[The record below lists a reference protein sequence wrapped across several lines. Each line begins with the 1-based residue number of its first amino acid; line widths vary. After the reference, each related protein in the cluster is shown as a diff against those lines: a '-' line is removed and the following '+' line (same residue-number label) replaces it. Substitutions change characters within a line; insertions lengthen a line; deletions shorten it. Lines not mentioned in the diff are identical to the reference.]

1 MSSNQSR
8 QNRQRG
14 KYKYTRANI
23 EAAIKSWPNNDDPKW
38 KGLSLASI
46 DGHVYLIDKKR
57 RKLVAEEDVERI
69 INQIFEETP
78 MGRDS
83 LFNRI
88 SSEYIGVS
96 KLKVQDY
103 LARRE
108 EWTRRRKRNTKGVQ
122 KPLFFSKPFERFQ
135 VDLTTL
141 GKPDGPIP
149 RANNGYKY
157 IIVVIDWFSKFVVA
171 RPMKSKSAVQTA
183 GTMYDILHSLP
194 RLPNTVQT
202 DNGSEFGK
210 EFTELLQSYGIV
222 HIKSRPYSPTSQGLV
237 ERFNDTMK
245 TRLGTLMNINHTKN
259 WVQYLDQV
267 IDSYNSIRNSVTGYS
282 PYELMSNDRLRLQV
296 QNKLM
301 KNAERMKKDDP
312 ISSRLP
318 EIKIGDYVRIALQ
331 YELPSINKTQK
342 RYKRATKYNWS
353 HKIYRVDSIS
363 EQGYYRLVD
372 PTDNRAIKE
381 RLLRRHLQ
389 KTVRPDR
396 VIVATRPQPANNNKS
411 SGSSNIH
418 DGSMQPPIVQRPGSR
433 RSRPPSR
440 RLIESIL

>member
-1 MSSNQSR
+1 MSSYQSR

-57 RKLVAEEDVERI
+57 RKLVAQEDVERI

-108 EWTRRRKRNTKGVQ
+108 EWTRRRKRNTKGIQ

-135 VDLTTL
+135 VDLTML

-149 RANNGYKY
+149 RANHGYKY

-171 RPMKSKSAVQTA
+171 RPMKSKSAINTSRV
-183 GTMYDILHSLP
+183 MYEILHSLP
-194 RLPNTVQT
+194 RLPNSVQS

-210 EFTELLQSYGIV
+210 EFTDMLRSHGII

-245 TRLGTLMNINHTKN
+245 TRLGTLMNMNHTKQ

-267 IDSYNSIRNSVTGYS
+267 IDSYNSTKHSVTGYT
-282 PYELMSNDRLRLQV
+282 PYEVMNNPDIRMRVSK
-296 QNKLM
+296 KLSD
-301 KNAERMKKDDP
+301 NAIGMESDDP

-318 EIKIGDYVRIALQ
+318 KIRIGDYVRIALQ
-331 YELPSINKTQK
+331 YETPSINRTQK

-353 HKIYRVDSIS
+353 QKIYRVDGIS

-381 RLLRRHLQ
+381 RLLRRHIQ
-389 KTVRPDR
+389 RSVEPDR
-396 VIVATRPQPANNNKS
+396 VIVSARPEVRNNTSSGNNNNN
-411 SGSSNIH
+411 SN
-418 DGSMQPPIVQRPGSR
+418 QPQIVVERPVSR
-433 RSRPPSR
+433 RSRAPSR
-440 RLIESIL
+440 RLIESIV